1 MDGSVSRAAAI
12 GAACALLLLTGCGE
26 DDGDGAP
33 DAPADTGYLT
43 VIQAGGGSV
52 EDTGSGLELTLRDVA
67 PEVTAFSERPE
78 RVAGTVPTDD
88 YVGTWAGEYE
98 GDPPN
103 AALSVSSGGEAITLA
118 VELDPPRRSGDELT
132 FRARR
137 IEDPGDALDPPV
149 VAGGDDELPSRFDA
163 ASLFVDDGGLMQ
175 LVAYGAQD
183 V

>member
-1 MDGSVSRAAAI
+1 MSRTARIA
-12 GAACALLLLTGCGE
+12 AACAFLLLAGCGGD
-26 DDGDGAP
+26 DDGGDVE
-33 DAPADTGYLT
+33 APAETGYLT
-43 VIQAGGGSV
+43 VLQASGGSI
-52 EDTGSGLELTLRDVA
+52 EGDGSALELTLRDVA

-88 YVGTWAGEYE
+88 YVGTWANEYE

-103 AALSVSSGGEAITLA
+103 AALSVNADGEATTLA
-118 VELDPPRRSGDELT
+118 VELDPPQRSGDDLT
-132 FRARR
+132 FRARQ
-137 IEDPGDALDPPV
+137 IEDPGDALDSPAV
-149 VAGGDDELPSRFDA
+149 VGGDEGLPSRFDA